1 MKVVLI
7 SNPPDPSSG
16 TGQYTAQLAASLDGQ
31 VEVER
36 VSLPVDARS
45 PLPFVRAATDGRLFD
60 ADLVHVQHDY
70 VVFGPRGVYTWLF
83 FPLLF
88 IATTL
93 ASVPVVVT
101 AHEVLNADL
110 VAPPLRRLKR
120 LYVSGMNRFVAA
132 AADHLV
138 FLSAEAEAR
147 FQASVAVEE
156 TTNIPHGVQDVPVDH
171 SVDAARREFGLD
183 PDDVVVVAPGYV
195 SPRKGSDV
203 VVDLADRC
211 PEWEFLLAGGPPR
224 SKHEPFFEQLRE
236 RAGENVTMTGRL
248 PEETFHA
255 AFVAAD
261 AAVLPY
267 SEVAQTGVVN
277 AVNQSGVFNW
287 CAAHRLPVAATDCP
301 RFRAVHDRWGCP
313 RLFDVE
319 RVADVES
326 AIRSI
331 LSGDERD
338 RQRSN
343 LEEYATANSMSTVA
357 ERHVELYE
365 ELTR

>member
-1 MKVVLI
+1 MKVLLI

-45 PLPFVRAATDGRLFD
+45 PLPFVRAATARRLFD

-88 IATTL
+88 ITSTL
-93 ASVPVVVT
+93 ASVPVIVT
-101 AHEVLNADL
+101 AHEVLNAEL
-110 VAPPLRRLKR
+110 VAAPFRRLKR
-120 LYVSGMNRFVAA
+120 FYVSGMNKVVAGT
-132 AADHLV
+132 ADHLV
-138 FLSAEAEAR
+138 FLSEQAEER
-147 FQASVAVEE
+147 FQASVAADD
-156 TTNIPHGVQDVPVDH
+156 TSQIPHGVQDVPVEV
-171 SVDAARREFGLD
+171 STDAARREFGFD
-183 PDDVVVVAPGYV
+183 PDDVVVATPGYV

-203 VVDLADRC
+203 VVDLAERC

-224 SKHEPFFEQLRE
+224 PKHEPFFERLQE
-236 RAGENVTMTGRL
+236 RAPENVTITGRL
-248 PEETFHA
+248 SEERFHA

-287 CAAHRLPVAATDCP
+287 CAAHRIPVAATDCP
-301 RFRAVHDRWGCP
+301 RFRAVNERWACP
-313 RLFDVE
+313 RLFDVSDL
-319 RVADVES
+319 ADVES
-326 AIRSI
+326 VVREL
-331 LSGDERD
+331 LSTDERD

-343 LEEYATANSMSTVA
+343 LDEYTTANSMSTVA
-357 ERHVELYE
+357 AWHVELYE
-365 ELTR
+365 DLLP